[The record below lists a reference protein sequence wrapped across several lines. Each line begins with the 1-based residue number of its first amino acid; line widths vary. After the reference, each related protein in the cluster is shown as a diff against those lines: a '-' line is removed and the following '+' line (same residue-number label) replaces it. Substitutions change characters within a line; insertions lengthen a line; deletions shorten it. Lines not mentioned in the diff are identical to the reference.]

1 MYKLVIT
8 SGSGPS
14 RKVESK
20 GYWMTT
26 AGLQKAEEEFD
37 EAKLRQDVMKLQL
50 WRQDIGGTYVLKR
63 WERNERSGH

>member
-20 GYWMTT
+20 GYWMTA
-26 AGLQKAEEEFD
+26 AGLCNAEEEF
-37 EAKLRQDVMKLQL
+37 EAAKIRQDVMELRL
-50 WRQDIGGTYVLKR
+50 WRQDIHGTYELKR
-63 WERNERSGH
+63 WERYAKN

>member
-20 GYWMTT
+20 EYWMTQ
-26 AGLQKAEEEFD
+26 AGLHQAEAEF
-37 EAKLRQDVMKLQL
+37 EKLRHRQDVMKLML
-50 WRQDIGGTYVLKR
+50 WRQDINGTFELER
-63 WERNERSGH
+63 WARE

>member
-20 GYWMTT
+20 GYWMTV
-26 AGLQKAEEEFD
+26 AGLHSAEEEF
-37 EAKLRQDVMKLQL
+37 EAAKIRQDVMELHL
-50 WRQDIGGTYVLKR
+50 WRQDIHGTYELKR
-63 WERNERSGH
+63 WEKHERPGN